1 MMETSATEHLLTSVT
16 RNVRFKHQSQ
26 GSLLTDSH
34 EPYRTVII
42 ETRGLVLLTVMSYDV
57 QVLMTTAS

>member
-34 EPYRTVII
+34 EPYRTVI